1 MKKSRFSEEQIIAVL
16 KEGESGVKVSEL
28 IRKYGISD
36 ATYYKW
42 KTKYAGLSESDLR
55 RLRILEV
62 ENAKLKNIVA
72 DLTLDV
78 KTLQEINKKN
88 W

>member
-1 MKKSRFSEEQIIAVL
+1 MGRKRFSEAQIIAIL
-16 KEGESGVKVSEL
+16 KEGESGIKIVDL
-28 IRKYGISD
+28 TRKHGISD
-36 ATYYKW
+36 ATFYKW
-42 KTKYAGLSESDLR
+42 KTKYGGLSESDLR
-55 RLRILEV
+55 RLKVLEE
-62 ENAKLKNIVA
+62 ENRKLKAIVA

>member
-1 MKKSRFSEEQIIAVL
+1 
-16 KEGESGVKVSEL
+16 SEL

>member
-1 MKKSRFSEEQIIAVL
+1 MKKSRFSEEQIIALL

>member
-1 MKKSRFSEEQIIAVL
+1 M
-16 KEGESGVKVSEL
+16 SEL